1 MDRRELNEQV
11 QGPPRE
17 LSKFSRRNKALFVFV
32 TCVREGVAGR
42 PREAQGGGPPSSEWS
57 MTSRDL
63 FNFLAATHGGSDGVS
78 VDEKKTQISCHQSQS
93 NNVVIDCLTAVLYG
107 RLRVEPFKNRLAKE
121 PGTGR
126 RSVHALFLTDNIRRH
141 LITNIC
147 NNGLFGV
154 FTRRSSVKYALGIVH
169 VYDHLRN
176 NAVLRPYMQRQQAQ
190 WEKNRDTLEELAI
203 SVYE

>member
-78 VDEKKTQISCHQSQS
+78 VDEKKNANQLSSITIKQCSYRLS
-93 NNVVIDCLTAVLYG
+93 NRG
-107 RLRVEPFKNRLAKE
+107 SLRSP
-121 PGTGR
+121 
-126 RSVHALFLTDNIRRH
+126 
-141 LITNIC
+141 
-147 NNGLFGV
+147 
-154 FTRRSSVKYALGIVH
+154 SS
-169 VYDHLRN
+169 
-176 NAVLRPYMQRQQAQ
+176 
-190 WEKNRDTLEELAI
+190 
-203 SVYE
+203 